1 MADHMIALPGGV
13 VLRQVLVPT
22 DHITVS
28 HKTIEVAV
36 HPAEEEEVLGVV
48 EAMEVTM
55 EVQAMVPMIRALRK
69 ATLLLT
75 TATTMDL
82 KNRFI
87 KMLVM
92 VDLHR
97 LLNTEAHRVP
107 QTVTIRVFQ
116 ILKVRLKTETEI
128 TCRATHREAF
138 GGFTT

>member
-1 MADHMIALPGGV
+1 MIALPGGV

-22 DHITVS
+22 DPITVS
-28 HKTIEVAV
+28 HKTVEVAV
-36 HPAEEEEVLGVV
+36 HPEEEEEVLGVV

-55 EVQAMVPMIRALRK
+55 EVRAMVPMIRALRK

-107 QTVTIRVFQ
+107 QTVTIRVLE